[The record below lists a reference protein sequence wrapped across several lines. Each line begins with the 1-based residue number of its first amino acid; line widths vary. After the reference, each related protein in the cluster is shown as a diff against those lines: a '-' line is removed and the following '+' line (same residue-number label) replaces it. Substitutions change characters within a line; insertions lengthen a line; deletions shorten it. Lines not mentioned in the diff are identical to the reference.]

1 MLRRPHALLFGLGLV
16 FVLLG
21 GLIMSHFG
29 LSERSIIAVL
39 TPAILMI
46 PLAAGLRAANSS
58 LLPFFADEHSAT
70 AAQNSY
76 ALGAIVI
83 ALGLIFYISNGFA
96 GSFSALAAGSS
107 IGLCLNAYV
116 FAPALRRCEGF
127 SVLQWLDM
135 HFDNRLLRLIL
146 RAALLATAALVV
158 LTAMETAIR
167 SVASAFGLSHVMA
180 VAATAI
186 VAGVLTIS
194 GGVATI
200 LAVLGSSWII
210 VIAAA
215 ALPFILQ
222 GYEVPPE
229 LTTGASWSAFW
240 RGQNWQYGVV
250 AALGVAALP
259 MIQVPAIASAGP
271 REARRSVVQLLMSL
285 IALSI
290 IIAIWLDAPAT
301 SGQADL
307 SAGLRLFGGFQGPIS
322 ALHPVSESLAVAAS
336 LLLPIG
342 LTMVALH
349 VLAANLTEGTPRNKP
364 EFQPL
369 SGTRLARMRLCVVV
383 AVAVAGAIL
392 VRYEFDAGLLLQW
405 ALGVAAVCLAPAML
419 IASALSGR
427 ASFALAGAYLATFVA
442 TGIYWML
449 DQGLAPPRWGIG
461 LFCVGALAATTVSVM
476 LVWKSDR
483 AAKG

>member
-1 MLRRPHALLFGLGLV
+1 MLRRPHALLFGLGLA

-29 LSERSIIAVL
+29 LSERSIVAVL

-58 LLPFFADEHSAT
+58 LLPFFTDEHSAT

-83 ALGLIFYISNGFA
+83 ALELIFYTSTGFS
-96 GSFSALAAGSS
+96 GPFPALAAGSS

-116 FAPALRRCEGF
+116 FAPALRRSEGF

-146 RAALLATAALVV
+146 RAALLATATLVV
-158 LTAMETAIR
+158 LAAMETATA
-167 SVASAFGLSHVMA
+167 SVASALGLSHVMA
-180 VAATAI
+180 VTATAV
-186 VAGVLTIS
+186 VAGLLTIS
-194 GGVATI
+194 GGVAAV

-240 RGQNWQYGVV
+240 RGQNWQYGIV

-259 MIQVPAIASAGP
+259 LMLVPAIASASP

-285 IALSI
+285 VGLSV
-290 IIAIWLDAPAT
+290 IIAMTLDAPAT
-301 SGQADL
+301 SGRADL
-307 SAGLRLFGGFQGPIS
+307 SAGIRLVGGFLGPIS
-322 ALHPVSESLAVAAS
+322 ASRPVSESLAVAAS
-336 LLLPIG
+336 LLLPLG
-342 LTMVALH
+342 LTMVALYA
-349 VLAANLTEGTPRNKP
+349 LAANLIEGTPRNKP

-383 AVAVAGAIL
+383 AVAVAGATL
-392 VRYEFDAGLLLQW
+392 VRYEFDAGLLLEW
-405 ALGVAAVCLAPAML
+405 ALGVAAVCLFPAML

-427 ASFALAGAYLATFVA
+427 ASFALAGAYLTTFAA
-442 TGIYWML
+442 TGIYWIL
-449 DQGLAPPRWGIG
+449 DQGLASPRWGIG
-461 LFCVGALAATTVSVM
+461 LFCVGALAATTVGVM

>member
-1 MLRRPHALLFGLGLV
+1 MLRRPHALLFGLGLA

-29 LSERSIIAVL
+29 LSERSIVAVL

-58 LLPFFADEHSAT
+58 LLPFFTDEHSAT

-83 ALGLIFYISNGFA
+83 ALELIFYTSTGFS
-96 GSFSALAAGSS
+96 GPFPALAAGSS

-116 FAPALRRCEGF
+116 FAPALRRSEGF

-146 RAALLATAALVV
+146 RAALLATATLVV
-158 LTAMETAIR
+158 LAAMETATA
-167 SVASAFGLSHVMA
+167 SVASALGLSHVMA
-180 VAATAI
+180 VTATAV
-186 VAGVLTIS
+186 VAGLLTIS
-194 GGVATI
+194 GGVAAV
-200 LAVLGSSWII
+200 LAVPGSSWII

-240 RGQNWQYGVV
+240 RGQNWQYGIV

-259 MIQVPAIASAGP
+259 LMLVPAIASASP

-285 IALSI
+285 VGLSV
-290 IIAIWLDAPAT
+290 IIAGI
-301 SGQADL
+301 
-307 SAGLRLFGGFQGPIS
+307 RLVGGFLGPIS
-322 ALHPVSESLAVAAS
+322 ASRPVSESLAVAAS
-336 LLLPIG
+336 LLLPLG
-342 LTMVALH
+342 LTMVALYA
-349 VLAANLTEGTPRNKP
+349 LAANLIEGTPRNKP

-383 AVAVAGAIL
+383 AVAVAGATL
-392 VRYEFDAGLLLQW
+392 VRYEFDAGLLLEW
-405 ALGVAAVCLAPAML
+405 ALGVAAVCLFPAML

-427 ASFALAGAYLATFVA
+427 ASFALAGAYLTTFAA
-442 TGIYWML
+442 TGIYWIL
-449 DQGLAPPRWGIG
+449 DQGLASPRWGIG
-461 LFCVGALAATTVSVM
+461 LFCVGALAATTVGVM

>member
-1 MLRRPHALLFGLGLV
+1 MLRRPHALLFGLGLA

-29 LSERSIIAVL
+29 LSERSIVAVL

-58 LLPFFADEHSAT
+58 LLPFFTDEHSAT

-83 ALGLIFYISNGFA
+83 ALGLIFYTSTGFA
-96 GSFSALAAGSS
+96 GPFPALAAGSG

-116 FAPALRRCEGF
+116 FAPAVRRCEGF

-146 RAALLATAALVV
+146 RTALLATATLVV
-158 LTAMETAIR
+158 VAAMETATG
-167 SVASAFGLSHVMA
+167 SVASAFGLSHMMA
-180 VAATAI
+180 VAATAV

-194 GGVATI
+194 GGVATV
-200 LAVLGSSWII
+200 LAVHGSSWII

-229 LTTGASWSAFW
+229 LTTGASWSAVW
-240 RGQNWQYGVV
+240 RGQNWQYGVI

-259 MIQVPAIASAGP
+259 VMLVPAIASASP

-285 IALSI
+285 VGLSI
-290 IIAIWLDAPAT
+290 IIAMTLDAPTT

-307 SAGLRLFGGFQGPIS
+307 STGLRLVGGFLGPIS
-322 ALHPVSESLAVAAS
+322 ALHPVSESLAIAAS
-336 LLLPIG
+336 LLLPLG
-342 LTMVALH
+342 LTMVALY
-349 VLAANLTEGTPRNKP
+349 VLAAEGTPRHKP
-364 EFQPL
+364 DFQPL
-369 SGTRLARMRLCVVV
+369 SGMRLARLRLCVVV
-383 AVAVAGAIL
+383 AVAVAGATL

-405 ALGVAAVCLAPAML
+405 ALGVAAVCLSPAML
-419 IASALSGR
+419 IASAMRGR
-427 ASFALAGAYLATFVA
+427 ASFALAGSYLAAFA
-442 TGIYWML
+442 AIGIYWVL
-449 DQGLAPPRWGIG
+449 DQGFASLRWGIG
-461 LFCVGALAATTVSVM
+461 LFCVGALAATTVGVI
-476 LVWKSDR
+476 LAWKSDR